1 MNLLLTLNLDL
12 MLQALPVLFL
22 VAVAT
27 WLISLAIDD
36 VSIVDYIWSLLS
48 LAAASTYAY
57 HAGIDTNLSY
67 VSLAMLVMVAIWAL
81 RLTYFL
87 MKRGRNQPEDRR
99 YQVIRKRNSPN
110 FGLKSF
116 YLIFIFQGLIAWIIS
131 SIFVPVFD
139 AGSSAE
145 TAMSWTL
152 WHSAGVALWLFGLI
166 FESVSDNQLHAFN
179 QKIVPESK
187 TLNTGLWRYSRHPN
201 YFGEFCIW
209 WAWFIFAIPTAS
221 AWIIVAPLVMT
232 FLLMKFSGVG
242 NMENGITTRRPDYQA
257 YIDSTNTFFP
267 WKPRAKVG
275 GNL

>member
-139 AGSSAE
+139 AGSRAE

-201 YFGEFCIW
+201 YFGEICIW
-209 WAWFIFAIPTAS
+209 WAWFIFAITTAS

>member
-1 MNLLLTLNLDL
+1 MNLLLSINLEL

-22 VAVAT
+22 IAVAT

-48 LAAASTYAY
+48 LAAAATYAY
-57 HAGIDTNLSY
+57 HTGIEST
-67 VSLAMLVMVAIWAL
+67 VSLVMLLMVTLWAL

-99 YQVIRKRNSPN
+99 YQVIRERNSPN
-110 FGLKSF
+110 FGLKSL

-131 SIFVPVFD
+131 VIFVPVFD
-139 AGSSAE
+139 AGATAE
-145 TAMSWTL
+145 TALTWSL
-152 WHSAGVALWLFGLI
+152 WHSAGVALWLFGFL
-166 FESVSDNQLHAFN
+166 FESVADNQLHAFN
-179 QKIVPESK
+179 QQVVQDQK
-187 TLNTGLWRYSRHPN
+187 TLNTGLWRYCRHPN
-201 YFGEFCIW
+201 YFGEFCVW

-221 AWIIVAPLVMT
+221 VWILVAPLVMS

-242 NMENGITTRRPDYQA
+242 NMEVGITSRRPDYQA

-267 WKPRAKVG
+267 WKPRKQVVVEI
-275 GNL
+275 